1 MNATIATTKSRGA
14 VPSDASLVAAAK
26 SGDPEAF
33 KLLVER
39 HRPIVLFS
47 AMPLTDTHEDAEDV
61 VQQSFQKAF
70 VHLKQFQGRSS
81 FSTWLI
87 RIARNEALMLRRNE
101 RRRRNISMG
110 ESSKREK
117 SPLLTEVPDS
127 GPNPEDTYSR
137 QERQRILL
145 SLMSELR
152 PRIRT
157 ALRVCDLNERS
168 VRETARILGVSR
180 TAAKSRLSRGRRMLR
195 EKFRRFY
202 RTGRMSRR
210 KAL

>member
-1 MNATIATTKSRGA
+1 MNATITTTKSCGA
-14 VPSDASLVAAAK
+14 ALSGDEASLVAAK

-61 VQQSFQKAF
+61 VQQCFQKAF

-87 RIARNEALMLRRNE
+87 RIALNEALMLRRNE

-127 GPNPEDTYSR
+127 GPNPEDIYSR
-137 QERQRILL
+137 QKRQRILL

-180 TAAKSRLSRGRRMLR
+180 NCGEISTKPRAQNAP
-195 EKFRRFY
+195 
-202 RTGRMSRR
+202 
-210 KAL
+210 